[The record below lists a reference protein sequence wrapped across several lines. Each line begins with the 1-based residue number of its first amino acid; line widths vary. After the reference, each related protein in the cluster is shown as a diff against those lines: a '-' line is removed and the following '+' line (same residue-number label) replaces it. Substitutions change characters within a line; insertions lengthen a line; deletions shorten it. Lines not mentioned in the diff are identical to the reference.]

1 MKGCVQWIVNSII
14 TIAIIALALALV
26 LYFYLIPNLEVQL
39 ADGLKRKLE
48 LPASATVDVD
58 TSDIVALFQ
67 GKVNKVSVLASE
79 AKLGSVVIN
88 NLNLDAYDLT
98 FDLLQTI
105 MTKSLVA
112 DSIAGGNLSFDVHE
126 KSLED
131 AWITRAEKYM
141 MSDVNVQLN
150 PLPEESLLT
159 GKLGGEIELLGKHDI
174 SIKFEAAGIYTMNLQ
189 KQSIS
194 YEFKSLSIEGFALPE
209 GLVQNV
215 LTQFQP
221 RIELNRFKFPF
232 ELDSITVGTGK
243 ILVKGKAKRLDL
255 TSNDGLK
262 IEIPEESPEA
272 KPKSQMKEE
281 KVERKT
287 IK

>member
-1 MKGCVQWIVNSII
+1 MKGCVQWIINTVITLVII
-14 TIAIIALALALV
+14 LLALALV

-58 TSDIVALFQ
+58 TSDIIALFQ
-67 GKVNKVSVLASE
+67 GKVNKVKVNASE
-79 AKLGSVVIN
+79 AKLGAVVIH
-88 NLNLDAYDLT
+88 NLQLDAYGLT
-98 FDLLQTI
+98 FDLIQTI

-112 DSIAGGNLSFDVHE
+112 DSIEGGNLTFEVRE

-131 AWITRAEKYM
+131 AWISRAEKYM
-141 MSDVNVQLN
+141 MSNVKVSLKAT
-150 PLPEESLLT
+150 PEPSMLK

-174 SIKFEAAGIYTMNLQ
+174 SINFEATGFYTMDLV

-194 YEFKSLSIEGFALPE
+194 YEFKTLSIEGFALPE

-215 LTQFQP
+215 LQQFQP

-232 ELDSITVGTGK
+232 TLDNITVGDRK
-243 ILVKGKAKRLDL
+243 IFVKGKAKKLDL
-255 TSNDGLK
+255 NAINNTLKVDESNKKTATLETKTLPKEDK
-262 IEIPEESPEA
+262 IE
-272 KPKSQMKEE
+272 K
-281 KVERKT
+281 
-287 IK
+287 